1 MAPRLAHHRED
12 LGKLK
17 DGRHVVAF
25 DNLPIGTRSQP
36 NEIFVRIQEIGGNG
50 IAVVRLDNVAMVSID
65 DNRLCRVIFTIEGAP
80 PGGLATE
87 MIILNSGAYTK
98 SSSLE
103 GMIG

>member
-1 MAPRLAHHRED
+1 MLSQFAHHRED
-12 LGKLK
+12 LGNLK

-25 DNLPIGTRSQP
+25 DNLPSGTRSQS
-36 NEIFVRIQEIGGNG
+36 NEIFVRIQEIAGNG
-50 IAVVRLDNVAMVSID
+50 VAVIRLDNVAMVSID

-80 PGGLATE
+80 PGGIATE

-98 SSSLE
+98 SNMSE